1 MTTAVHRKTVYERD
15 GAICGFCQ
23 GHVGWEDLDLDH
35 VVPRALGGKT
45 TLTNLRVA
53 HKRCN
58 RSNGVHVR
66 TQLQTGV
73 AKRLYGRLRFMIP
86 SELHDRLRDLALRE
100 RRPLSTQTQI
110 LLERALEDEAKEVVA
125 A

>member
-1 MTTAVHRKTVYERD
+1 
-15 GAICGFCQ
+15 
-23 GHVGWEDLDLDH
+23 
-35 VVPRALGGKT
+35 
-45 TLTNLRVA
+45 
-53 HKRCN
+53 
-58 RSNGVHVR
+58 
-66 TQLQTGV
+66 
-73 AKRLYGRLRFMIP
+73 MIP